1 MAVRQ
6 IINNKFQRL
15 VADTFPVSDV
25 KKGVEA
31 MAVKAIDV
39 MRERTNQGYDVNGKR
54 FAKYSKSY
62 EKYKK
67 KYIRSGSKVSEFGAS
82 KMPSHIRLS
91 GALFSAM
98 TYDIIQY
105 YQDFAKKGEQIST
118 SFRMRIKPAEEKKVA
133 WLLAETG
140 AVRTRKGK
148 KTYKKASRDFF
159 GLSDAPSRASKER
172 DAVIGA
178 FIRAMKFQ
186 VGGSQKNMTVKT
198 LGK

>member
-1 MAVRQ
+1 MA
-6 IINNKFQRL
+6 
-15 VADTFPVSDV
+15 
-25 KKGVEA
+25 E
-31 MAVKAIDV
+31 KALDV
-39 MRERTNQGYDVNGKR
+39 MRERTNQGYDVKGKR
-54 FAKYSKSY
+54 FAKYIKSY

-67 KYIRSGSKVSEFGAS
+67 KYIRSGAKVSEYGAN
-82 KMPSHIRLS
+82 KLPSHIRLS
-91 GALFSAM
+91 GALFKAL

-105 YQDFAKKGEQIST
+105 YQDFAKKGEKIST
-118 SFRMRIKPAEEKKVA
+118 SFRLKVKPSEEKKIF

-140 AVRTRKGK
+140 AVRTKKGK

-172 DAVIGA
+172 DAVVGA

-198 LGK
+198 LGKP